1 MITLLVSEEGGG
13 ETLHLECPASPEKLR
28 QFEAALG
35 SVDMTSPH
43 TDLALVC
50 KNVPSVGP
58 FIQRTELADAK
69 GIEKLNLLAEK
80 LDRMGKRD
88 VKIFSGALRSG
99 AFNSLSKLL
108 ALTNSLG
115 EYELFD
121 GVGSER
127 DLGEHLVEHGYKDI
141 PTRIRP
147 YLDFAAVGDDYLH
160 ERGGVFVGG
169 SYVARRLD
177 VPELAE
183 EKTEQPVFRLHLTSP
198 HWAEQSVSL
207 FRLELPASENRL
219 EQVKARLGVDDFEV
233 PDLLDVECLDPELAP
248 LLPGN
253 YSLTVEDFNRF
264 AETVEQI
271 RTGDDWNKCLA
282 VLSVEE
288 PEDWR
293 SAYILTRAL
302 GDYELA
308 TDAQKDGVV
317 QTNYGA
323 LRRLSSPFPTQ
334 EQGGMKLE

>member
-1 MITLLVSEEGGG
+1 MITLLVSEESRG
-13 ETLHLECPASPEKLR
+13 ETLHLECPASPEKLQ

-35 SVDMTSPH
+35 RVDTTSPC
-43 TDLALVC
+43 TGFALVC
-50 KNVPSVGP
+50 QDVPNVSP
-58 FIQRTELADAK
+58 FIQRAELTNEK
-69 GIEKLNLLAEK
+69 GLETLNRLAEK
-80 LDRMGKRD
+80 LDGMGKRD
-88 VKIFSGALRSG
+88 AKIYAGALQSG
-99 AFNSLSKLL
+99 AFNGLSELMD
-108 ALTNSLG
+108 LTDSLG
-115 EYELFD
+115 EYELMD
-121 GVGSER
+121 GVDNETS
-127 DLGEHLVEHGYKDI
+127 LGKHLVEHGYKDV
-141 PTRIRP
+141 PPHIRP
-147 YLDFAAVGDDYLH
+147 YLDFAAIGDDYLH

-183 EKTEQPVFRLHLTSP
+183 KNTEHPVFRLHLTSP
-198 HWAEQSVSL
+198 HWAEQSISL
-207 FRLELPASENRL
+207 FRLELPASESWL